1 MPAHARPRRIP
12 RLARGAQLATVA
24 ALAAGCVAYAATG
37 AAAGRPGPAATG
49 SVTGDSAATSGSAVI
64 PGRGAGL
71 TGAAAQARP
80 AQAERVS
87 RSIARSS
94 RVAVTAPAMTGP
106 MRHPVGALGITAVVK
121 PDPVKTFAA
130 VAKAT
135 PSGSASGG
143 ATGKAAVAAAS
154 GGSTTAYAA
163 AGAALGLS
171 PSAIA
176 VYSAVR
182 STFGITNIG
191 GLRPGDWGDHG
202 TGHAVDVM
210 IASSG
215 QGDAVAGF
223 AIANAGRLNIKY
235 VIWQQRIWMPST
247 GSWKLMADRG
257 SPTQNHMDHVHISV
271 N

>member
-1 MPAHARPRRIP
+1 MPAHARPRRVT
-12 RLARGAQLATVA
+12 LTRGAQLLTAT
-24 ALAAGCVAYAATG
+24 ALAAGCLGYAVHGASTPSAAALGDAAG
-37 AAAGRPGPAATG
+37 AAGLADASLARTDAVPRASRAG
-49 SVTGDSAATSGSAVI
+49 
-64 PGRGAGL
+64 
-71 TGAAAQARP
+71 ART
-80 AQAERVS
+80 S
-87 RSIARSS
+87 RSPQ
-94 RVAVTAPAMTGP
+94 VAVAAPELGA
-106 MRHPVGALGITAVVK
+106 PVRRDVGVLGVTAVVK
-121 PDPVKTFAA
+121 PDPVKTYAA
-130 VAKAT
+130 LAKSTPDASAGGTTPQPSNAT
-135 PSGSASGG
+135 TGG
-143 ATGKAAVAAAS
+143 ASPGAAAA

-176 VYSAVR
+176 VYSAIR

-210 IASSG
+210 ITSSG
-215 QGDAVAGF
+215 QGDAVAGY